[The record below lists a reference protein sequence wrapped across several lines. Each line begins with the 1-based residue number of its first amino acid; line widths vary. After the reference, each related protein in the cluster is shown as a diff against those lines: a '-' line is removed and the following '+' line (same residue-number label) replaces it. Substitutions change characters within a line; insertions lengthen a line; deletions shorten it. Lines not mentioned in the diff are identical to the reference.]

1 MNRRTAPTKRE
12 DVTSTSALQALTSLK
27 QKQSPQN
34 QKQQRRRKKL
44 LRKQSSCGGPIR
56 LVMLGILGTLALTL
70 MLGTIL
76 LYLFHY
82 VVQTDDVSLQ
92 MLASSGSSSSLGVG
106 IGLPTFPKITRE
118 DSTTTSTLLLSKEAL
133 DMCTK
138 TLWHTLETTTI
149 VLPGQETFVHT
160 GDIDDLWLRDS
171 AAQVHT
177 LLVPVFP
184 NGTSLVQQDAQLDRI
199 VAGLIKRTAMYI
211 RHDPYA
217 NAFRIDDTYKFSV
230 QQKKM
235 GRHDLISTWN
245 YELDSGCYY
254 IRMLY
259 YYWKQS
265 KNAKHAE
272 SVLRLPSVQQAVE
285 IMVDVWT
292 AEQRHEL
299 DVVPTGPLLDC
310 ANCGKPYRYPGLPR
324 NGKGSPTN
332 ATAGLTWT
340 GFRPSDDECKYHY
353 LVPANMFAVVALQYV
368 VELAQP
374 QQQLWNNPALAAK
387 AQTLAN
393 QIQQGIQEHAIVEH
407 PKHGKIYAYEVDG
420 LGNYF
425 IMDDANVPSLL
436 SIPYLGYD
444 YDAEIYAN
452 TRRFIFSPDNPT
464 YQQGTNPRTG
474 DFIEGYGSPHMS
486 ARIQQNIWPM
496 SLAMQGL
503 TSDDVDEKVRLV
515 ETLVK
520 ASAGTGWMHESI
532 DVRNPK
538 QYTRSWFCWADS
550 LFAELVLSL
559 TDKCPNP
566 SHKYRVLE
574 WRDPDYV
581 EGGEFAEN

>member
-1 MNRRTAPTKRE
+1 
-12 DVTSTSALQALTSLK
+12 
-27 QKQSPQN
+27 
-34 QKQQRRRKKL
+34 
-44 LRKQSSCGGPIR
+44 
-56 LVMLGILGTLALTL
+56 
-70 MLGTIL
+70 
-76 LYLFHY
+76 
-82 VVQTDDVSLQ
+82 
-92 MLASSGSSSSLGVG
+92 
-106 IGLPTFPKITRE
+106 
-118 DSTTTSTLLLSKEAL
+118 
-133 DMCTK
+133 
-138 TLWHTLETTTI
+138 
-149 VLPGQETFVHT
+149 
-160 GDIDDLWLRDS
+160 
-171 AAQVHT
+171 
-177 LLVPVFP
+177 
-184 NGTSLVQQDAQLDRI
+184 
-199 VAGLIKRTAMYI
+199 MYI

-259 YYWKQS
+259 YSWKQS

-425 IMDDANVPSLL
+425 FMDDANVPSLL

-444 YDAEIYAN
+444 
-452 TRRFIFSPDNPT
+452 
-464 YQQGTNPRTG
+464 
-474 DFIEGYGSPHMS
+474 
-486 ARIQQNIWPM
+486 
-496 SLAMQGL
+496 
-503 TSDDVDEKVRLV
+503 
-515 ETLVK
+515 
-520 ASAGTGWMHESI
+520 
-532 DVRNPK
+532 
-538 QYTRSWFCWADS
+538 
-550 LFAELVLSL
+550 
-559 TDKCPNP
+559 
-566 SHKYRVLE
+566 
-574 WRDPDYV
+574 
-581 EGGEFAEN
+581 